1 MEITNNKEVKMPD
14 DHQARDYVKIY
25 NETHSRGAFVKK
37 ARALTPD
44 ENNTTLGFYWEL
56 IDATI
61 DILGG

>member
-1 MEITNNKEVKMPD
+1 MPT

-25 NETHSRGAFVKK
+25 NETHSRGSFVKK